1 MRRSTRPRI
10 RLLEKKVMA
19 HIIGGNVVVTI
30 YTPAQSPSITAVC
43 GAGLWKS
50 YRMSFH
56 NLCTVGGLFNL
67 LTQVS

>member
-1 MRRSTRPRI
+1 
-10 RLLEKKVMA
+10 MA